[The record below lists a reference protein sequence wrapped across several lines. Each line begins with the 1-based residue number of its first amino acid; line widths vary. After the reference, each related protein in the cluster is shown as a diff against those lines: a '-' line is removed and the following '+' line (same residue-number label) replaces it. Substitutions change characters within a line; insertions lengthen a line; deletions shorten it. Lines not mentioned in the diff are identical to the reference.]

1 MNISSKNFHCPKV
14 QETQMALE
22 CDNVIQ
28 VIGLASRE
36 HEQKIWNFQTPG
48 LGSLY
53 LNPVS
58 LIPQYW
64 GTCLRARNERGGL
77 VHWNNSS
84 FCSVWSGVQ
93 GIWRNVNSIYGE
105 ISFFCLSFC
114 PGFSSELLWIQ
125 CSEDILEM
133 TLMQKN
139 FSTVWETEQGVDVQT
154 GVCQV
159 EKEKQNSSRG
169 TAWRKAQR
177 GDGFSMFGK
186 GWVHSGSSSTVEGG
200 EARWWLRSRTRRS
213 L

>member
-105 ISFFCLSFC
+105 ISFFCLSFLSWVFKWTSVNSVFRGH
-114 PGFSSELLWIQ
+114 PWDEL
-125 CSEDILEM
+125 
-133 TLMQKN
+133 N
-139 FSTVWETEQGVDVQT
+139 A
-154 GVCQV
+154 
-159 EKEKQNSSRG
+159 EKLFHSLRNGAGCRRVNRSLPSRE
-169 TAWRKAQR
+169 RKAE
-177 GDGFSMFGK
+177 F
-186 GWVHSGSSSTVEGG
+186 
-200 EARWWLRSRTRRS
+200 
-213 L
+213 